1 MSVSPF
7 VHLTG
12 IAYPESVPTFSGL
25 KPEDGSGD
33 MSLYV
38 VALRY
43 PPTPDMSVEE
53 FEDAYDFEVW
63 DSEALGDL
71 ESVDWDLVV
80 PANTVVYLVAFVDA
94 DGDGLVN
101 EAQEPVASGGVGGAA
116 ALSTGDEGYA
126 GIGLGLSVVEE

>member
-1 MSVSPF
+1 MTDTAAAVSVIPF

-25 KPEDGSGD
+25 KAEDSSGD

-80 PANTVVYLVAFVDA
+80 PANTV
-94 DGDGLVN
+94 N
-101 EAQEPVASGGVGGAA
+101 RVGGYNEIPIH
-116 ALSTGDEGYA
+116 AL
-126 GIGLGLSVVEE
+126 

>member
-1 MSVSPF
+1 
-7 VHLTG
+7 
-12 IAYPESVPTFSGL
+12 
-25 KPEDGSGD
+25 

-43 PPTPDMSVEE
+43 PPTPDMNVEE
-53 FEDAYDFEVW
+53 FEEAYDYQVW

-80 PANTVVYLVAFVDA
+80 PANTVVYLLAFVDA

-126 GIGLGLSVVEE
+126 GSGLGLSVVEE